1 MSNDDNAFNQLHDAD
16 PGRGASA
23 DRAAIRAKL
32 ESSSASDNGAET
44 LTFEPHGR
52 KPANKTR
59 AVLAVAASTALIAGG
74 GGFLI
79 GQAADNSTPGN
90 VTPASQGGLEI
101 VDSLI
106 GGLDLPAEEIGEG
119 ATYTSG
125 PFGGDSV
132 ALTGGEDLP
141 SEGGTAEA
149 FTYEADGGSSEE
161 AMTAVAQALGMEGEL
176 VTAYGE
182 TQFVGDG
189 ESLYTYFNGQSVSF
203 GYMNDY
209 ITEYCEENV
218 SEQAD
223 YLEEYPAE
231 AEGWPILDA
240 EKCQDPGDEEPTDDE
255 AKAMSMDLFTAF
267 GVEID
272 ADDLEV
278 DRYGGIVNVF
288 GEGQDAY
295 SYYNVEVNS
304 LGIVNANVD
313 VPSEKVSLG
322 EYALIAPNQ
331 IAERQNDPILG
342 RVWIEPEAYM
352 DESFWEDIDWD
363 DIPEPPEP
371 VAGEPLPIIG
381 ATADIESYELSTGT
395 LQLEMGMPYVVPI
408 YDVTTVNG
416 QHVYVLA
423 LADEAINLLE

>member
-1 MSNDDNAFNQLHDAD
+1 MSNDDNAFSRLRDAD

-32 ESSSASDNGAET
+32 ESSSASDNGADT

-52 KPANKTR
+52 KTANKTR
-59 AVLAVAASTALIAGG
+59 AMLAVAASTALIAGG

-79 GQAADNSTPGN
+79 GQAAHNSTPGN
-90 VTPASQGGLEI
+90 ATPASQGGLQV
-101 VDSLI
+101 VDPLT
-106 GGLDLPAEEIGEG
+106 GGFDMPAEGIGES

-141 SEGGTAEA
+141 SEGGKAEA
-149 FTYEADGGSSEE
+149 FTYETDGGSTEDSLTE
-161 AMTAVAQALGMEGEL
+161 AAEALGMEGEL
-176 VTAYGE
+176 ITTFGD

-189 ESLYTYFNGQSVSF
+189 ETLYTYFNGQSVSF
-203 GYMNDY
+203 GYNNDY
-209 ITEYCEENV
+209 ITEYCEENIV
-218 SEQAD
+218 EQAE
-223 YLEEYPAE
+223 YLEEYPEE
-231 AEGWPILDA
+231 ADGWPVLDA
-240 EKCQDPGDEEPTDDE
+240 EKCQDPGDAEVTDDE
-255 AKAMSMDLFTAF
+255 ARAMSMELATAF
-267 GVEID
+267 GVEIS
-272 ADDLEV
+272 ASDLEI
-278 DRYGGIVNVF
+278 DRYGGVVNVF
-288 GEGQDAY
+288 GEGQNAY
-295 SYYNVEVNS
+295 SYYNVEINS

-313 VPSEKVSLG
+313 IASEKVSLG

-352 DESFWEDIDWD
+352 DDSFWEDIDWD

-395 LQLEMGMPYVVPI
+395 MQMEMGKPYVVPI